1 MTNTPKKKASLSKRG
16 ASMRDRLLESVGVKS
31 SPALLKSKT
40 QEGLAEEQEQI
51 QLGFE
56 PRLSLYARTMAGEGG
71 MVCVY

>member
-1 MTNTPKKKASLSKRG
+1 MTNKPNKASLSKRG
-16 ASMRDRLLESVGVKS
+16 GSMKERLLESVGVKS
-31 SPALLKSKT
+31 SPVLKSKM

-71 MVCVY
+71 MVRIYYY